1 VSAAATRAAAPTKLL
16 QSTPPTATLTAPA
29 AAATTSRY
37 KRTRMASRYCRCA
50 AMAVESA
57 DRNSVGRSS
66 SSRVSEAAWSV
77 VFPLALVRT
86 AVLLPDYETP
96 RRPPST

>member
-1 VSAAATRAAAPTKLL
+1 
-16 QSTPPTATLTAPA
+16 
-29 AAATTSRY
+29 
-37 KRTRMASRYCRCA
+37 MASRYCRCA